1 MNFFWDTSNT
11 LAYAYSCALEPGSN
25 RPILGAIYL
34 NLNYFDYTT
43 TNMQDN
49 LYIVM
54 HEFFHALGFSPYLF
68 KYYINPK
75 TGNQIP
81 TS

>member
-1 MNFFWDTSNT
+1 MKN
-11 LAYAYSCALEPGSN
+11 
-25 RPILGAIYL
+25 IYL

-75 TGNQIP
+75 TGHQIP